1 LRHPNDEAIAMGY
14 IGIFLRPGHS
24 RELSVDAPTVQP
36 HTAVELTF
44 ENAPAIVYVI
54 EPDAKLR
61 PSPRYIAPDH
71 RIAEALRGKR
81 AGEAI
86 TLPDGKTGTIA
97 WIKPKVLHALH
108 DLLDDFK
115 NRFPDA
121 TGIEKVQI
129 DVGKDDAFKDVF
141 DRVRQR
147 HEAAEHIASLYDTG
161 ALPIALVA
169 RSLGCDTIE
178 ALAGL
183 GSTGHTIH
191 VCDGSSVERDTATNA
206 IAANGRRGCVVDAVT
221 LHVIQ
226 RLHIEDAVIK
236 ICGPIHIVDST
247 SLRLQR
253 KIHEMGDD
261 LDKEGMTLLWQ
272 DGQPARQIISP
283 EEKREALRR
292 LEEEQAWI
300 AAHATIIPAEGK
312 TDPDPNWT
320 PITERFGRSFLD
332 EIRAAQGAGLL
343 FLTEDKLLRTLAWVE
358 SGVPGTW
365 LQPILMEAVRI
376 GHLSVRDYAKAVI
389 AFIDSRFHFI
399 SISSDLLIHAMEE
412 APPHGLSK
420 EFKSLAAALGGKGVE
435 LQSHLSVSYNAA
447 RALAKNEALSWT
459 SRDAVIGHML
469 ERLTDG
475 RSLAEIYMVISLWQ
489 EQSRR
494 DSWRIGEYVHDWM
507 RGHFIPPPSTPAPS
521 AR

>member
-1 LRHPNDEAIAMGY
+1 MGY

-36 HTAVELTF
+36 DTAVELKF
-44 ENAPAIVYVI
+44 ESAPAIVYVI
-54 EPDAKLR
+54 EADAKLR
-61 PSPRYIAPDH
+61 PSPQYIPPDH
-71 RIAEALRGKR
+71 RIAGALQGK
-81 AGEAI
+81 AVGETI
-86 TLPDGKTGTIA
+86 TLPDGKVGTIE

-147 HEAAEHIASLYDTG
+147 HEAAGHIASLYDTG

-169 RSLGCDTIE
+169 RSLGCDSIE

-183 GSTGHTIH
+183 GTTGHTIH
-191 VCDGSSVERDTATNA
+191 VCEGSSVERDTAINA
-206 IAANGRRGCVVDAVT
+206 IAVNGRRGCVVDALT
-221 LHVIQ
+221 LHVIHK
-226 RLHIEDAVIK
+226 LCIEEAVIK
-236 ICGPIHIVDST
+236 MCGPIHIVDRT
-247 SLRLQR
+247 ALRLQR
-253 KIHEMGDD
+253 KIHEAGDD

-283 EEKREALRR
+283 EEKRETLRR
-292 LEEEQAWI
+292 LEEEQAWV
-300 AAHATIIPAEGK
+300 AAHSTIIPAEGK
-312 TDPDPNWT
+312 TDPDPNWKR
-320 PITERFGRSFLD
+320 IIERFGRSFLD

-365 LQPILMEAVRI
+365 LQPVLMEALRQ
-376 GHLSVRDYAKAVI
+376 GHISIADYAKAVI

-399 SISSDLLIHAMEE
+399 SISSDLLIEAMAG
-412 APPHGLSK
+412 APAHGLSQ
-420 EFKSLAAALGGKGVE
+420 EFKSLAAALGGKGAE
-435 LQSHLSVSYNAA
+435 LQSHLS
-447 RALAKNEALSWT
+447 T
-459 SRDAVIGHML
+459 S
-469 ERLTDG
+469 
-475 RSLAEIYMVISLWQ
+475 
-489 EQSRR
+489 
-494 DSWRIGEYVHDWM
+494 
-507 RGHFIPPPSTPAPS
+507 S
-521 AR
+521 A